1 MQSSTNQ
8 TFYDLFGLPK
18 NATKTEIK
26 KSYYDLA
33 KKYHPD
39 KNKDENAEEMF
50 KIISEAYIILS
61 DDQNRKEYDEYIETT
76 TNVNL
81 DELIIML
88 RKVFGGEHFKNYIG
102 EMIFYND
109 IQNPKSNQPWIY
121 NLFKSDNKNYYNQGM
136 IRISNLIQFLE
147 ERVQFYI
154 FGGKNNFKLLIIEE
168 AKIMS
173 SQPNESDLLSL
184 LGYLYVREAKKQS
197 FFGSFEKIN
206 SNKYLKKEYD
216 TLMKLTDFLNYFHD
230 NAFFS
235 TDYIRKVILN
245 GIWLIG
251 RLEIIMLIKEV
262 CKVFFN
268 VPEKKLKKNRINA
281 IKTMGEIFLEYGKQ
295 NVDFDLILK
304 LFELEL

>member
-1 MQSSTNQ
+1 MKSSTNQ

-50 KIISEAYIILS
+50 KMISEAYIILS

-81 DELIIML
+81 EELIIVL

-121 NLFKSDNKNYYNQGM
+121 NIFKSDNKNYYKQGL

-147 ERVQFYI
+147 ERVQLYI
-154 FGGKNNFKLLIIEE
+154 IGGKNNFKLLIIEE

-206 SNKYLKKEYD
+206 SNKYLKKEFD
-216 TLMKLTDFLNYFHD
+216 TLMKLTDFLNYFHN

-262 CKVFFN
+262 CKVFFD
-268 VPEKKLKKNRINA
+268 VPEKKLKKKRIDA